1 MIDTR
6 NWDNNAWGHKAHYT
20 RRIIADLQMLGTAA
34 VDCVGI
40 SEVKARAR
48 LTNAARHIRCDITT
62 RKVVW
67 PSGLITM
74 VGEVR

>member
-6 NWDNNAWGHKAHYT
+6 NWTDEQWGHKSHYT
-20 RRIIADLQMLGTAA
+20 RRIITDLQSLGTAA

-48 LTNAARHIRCDITT
+48 LTNAARHVRAEITT

-67 PSGLITM
+67 PSGLVTI
-74 VGEVR
+74 VGEVS